1 MMNKLAVFTLCLSG
15 MTAINLANAGSVAGT
30 GGATEI
36 TQIANNMQLVGMT
49 AKQATQVSEAIA
61 TRIASVNQY
70 VAMLQNLKN
79 LPAVA
84 MQQALAPY
92 KEQVGDLGKLFN
104 SVDKLKKAAENTEYL
119 MSSRVTDARMLNMS
133 MKEYLQREAKLANTK
148 GGIYKSRYQQDIKAI
163 AEMQARARELRTLSE
178 KNQSISGNVEGL
190 QQLNQHASI
199 TAGELMEIRA
209 ALLAQNVDSAQEK
222 EIQQRATQAHA
233 EDMSKTL
240 DKARNRAKAHKEV
253 NVDFKDP
260 WNQNWVGSGEGR

>member
-1 MMNKLAVFTLCLSG
+1 MMNKLVVFTFCFSC
-15 MTAINLANAGSVAGT
+15 MTATNLANAGSIAGT

-163 AEMQARARELRTLSE
+163 EEMQKRAKELRTLSE

-190 QQLNQHASI
+190 QQLNQHASM

-209 ALLAQNVDSAQEK
+209 ALLAQNVDSAQDK
-222 EIQQRATQAHA
+222 EIQQRAAQAQA
-233 EDMSKTL
+233 QDMLKTF
-240 DKARNRAKAHKEV
+240 DKARNRAKAQSDT

-260 WNQNWVGSGEGR
+260 WNRSWIGAGEGQ

>member
-1 MMNKLAVFTLCLSG
+1 MNKWTALALTLSCVSS
-15 MTAINLANAGSVAGT
+15 TYAAGIGSIAGT
-30 GGATEI
+30 GGASEV

-61 TRIASVNQY
+61 TRIATVNQY

-79 LPAVA
+79 LPAIA

-104 SVDKLKKAAENTEYL
+104 SVDKLKKAAETTEYL

-163 AEMQARARELRTLSE
+163 EEMQSRAKELRTLSE
-178 KNQSISGNVEGL
+178 KNQEISGNVQGL

-209 ALLAQNVDSAQEK
+209 ALLAQNVDTAQDK
-222 EIQQRATQAHA
+222 EIQQRAAQAHA
-233 EDMSKTL
+233 EDMSKTFE
-240 DKARNRAKAHKEV
+240 KARNRAKTQSEASVE
-253 NVDFKDP
+253 FKDP
-260 WNQNWVGSGEGR
+260 WSRNWVGSGEGR

>member
-1 MMNKLAVFTLCLSG
+1 MMNKLAVFTLYLSC

-30 GGATEI
+30 GGASEI

-49 AKQATQVSEAIA
+49 AKQATQVAEAIS
-61 TRIASVNQY
+61 TRIATVNQY

-79 LPAVA
+79 LPAIA

-163 AEMQARARELRTLSE
+163 EALQTRAKELRALSE
-178 KNQSISGNVEGL
+178 RNPAISGNVEGL

-199 TAGELMEIRA
+199 TAGELMEIRS
-209 ALLAQNVDSAQEK
+209 ALLAQNVDSVQEK
-222 EIQQRATQAHA
+222 EVHQRASQAHA
-233 EDMSKTL
+233 EDMGKTF
-240 DKARNRAKAHKEV
+240 DKAKDRGAKQSDATVE
-253 NVDFKDP
+253 FKNP
-260 WNQNWVGSGEGR
+260 WSQNWVGPGGAR